1 MIAEV
6 VDASVLAALVFAEP
20 RAKEAYTLL
29 RGKRLYAP
37 SLLPYELTSIAR
49 KKALRYPDQRHRLLR
64 ALDVALSVNIG
75 WVEADHAVVCRLV
88 LDARVSAY
96 DACYL
101 YVAKSLGLS
110 LITFDERLR
119 AAAGDES

>member
-6 VDASVLAALVFAEP
+6 VDASVLAALAFAEP
-20 RAKEAYTLL
+20 RAKEAFALL
-29 RGKRLYAP
+29 QGKRLYAP

-49 KKALRYPDQRHRLLR
+49 KKALRYPDQRDRLLR

-75 WVEADHAVVCRLV
+75 WVEVDHAAVCRLA
-88 LDARVSAY
+88 LDAGVSTY

-101 YVAKSLGLS
+101 YVAKSLGLN

-119 AAAGDES
+119 AEFR

>member
-1 MIAEV
+1 MITEV

-20 RAKEAYTLL
+20 RAEEAFTLL
-29 RGKRLYAP
+29 HGKRLYAP

-49 KKALRYPDQRHRLLR
+49 KKALRYPDHRDRLLR
-64 ALDVALSVNIG
+64 ALDVALAVDIG
-75 WVEADHAVVCRLV
+75 WVEVDHAAVCRLA
-88 LDARVSAY
+88 LDAGVTTY

-101 YVAKSLGLS
+101 YVAKSLGVS

-119 AAAGDES
+119 AAVSGEP